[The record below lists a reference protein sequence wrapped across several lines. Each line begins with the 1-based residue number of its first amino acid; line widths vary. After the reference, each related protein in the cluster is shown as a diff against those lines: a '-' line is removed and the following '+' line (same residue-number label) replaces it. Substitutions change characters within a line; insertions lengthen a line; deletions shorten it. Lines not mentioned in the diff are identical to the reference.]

1 MSKSTN
7 NLKLNTNFH
16 WYCKNTWMRSSKNT
30 AWCLLGC
37 SIGDIGTI
45 LFFQFFTSGFSNFLI
60 MILAIINGIITSI
73 ILETFILSKQMKI
86 RDAFKVA
93 IGMSFISMLI
103 MEIVMNLIDYI
114 IIGKALIVWWI
125 IPIMLFFGF
134 FSALPYNYWN
144 LKKYDISCH

>member
-1 MSKSTN
+1 MSKSTH
-7 NLKLNTNFH
+7 NLTLKSSFH
-16 WYCKNTWMRSSKNT
+16 WFCIHTWKRSSKNT

-37 SIGDIGTI
+37 GIGDIGTI
-45 LFFQFFTSGFSNFLI
+45 LFFQFFTSGFSDFFI
-60 MILAIINGIITSI
+60 MALAIINGIISSI
-73 ILETFILSKQMKI
+73 ILETFILSKQMKLNE
-86 RDAFKVA
+86 AFKVA

-103 MEIVMNLIDYI
+103 MEISMNLIDYI
-114 IIGKALIVWWI
+114 IIGKALIVWWV